1 MSHVYAHAKLQ
12 QVQELLY
19 QRLRGQVRELR
30 VTVRDTNIVLQGIA
44 ASYYAK
50 QVAQTLVLDFLGVV
64 ALANEIEVQRLVRP
78 ADSDTDEST

>member
-12 QVQELLY
+12 QVQELLC

-78 ADSDTDEST
+78 AESDTDETT